1 MVASARSPP
10 WNFIQKRKGG
20 RFSTLSAFGCI
31 FIYIFR
37 CRVRGSNERPNS
49 LHSMKD
55 CAGRPAGWVE
65 LYILSYRAIRLFE
78 VRLDEKDV

>member
-1 MVASARSPP
+1 MY
-10 WNFIQKRKGG
+10 
-20 RFSTLSAFGCI
+20 I
-31 FIYIFR
+31 FILHAA
-37 CRVRGSNERPNS
+37 CVGSNERPNS

-55 CAGRPAGWVE
+55 CAGRPAGWLGE